1 VLPTSAIMYASGSP
15 QDGDDGGPSS
25 SSSSSGNNDDSDDG
39 GSMDNNDDESGT
51 WSMDKSN
58 NALDSKSP
66 LQI

>member
-15 QDGDDGGPSS
+15 QDGDDGG
-25 SSSSSGNNDDSDDG
+25 
-39 GSMDNNDDESGT
+39 SMDNNDDESDT

>member
-1 VLPTSAIMYASGSP
+1 MYRITNLLLVLIVTLLFVLPTSAIMYASGSP
-15 QDGDDGGPSS
+15 QDGDDGG
-25 SSSSSGNNDDSDDG
+25 
-39 GSMDNNDDESGT
+39 SMDNNDDESDT